1 MKNILCLLLPLLLL
15 ACSAPQT
22 QTQPLTPL
30 PKMVNLSDAQ
40 LKIAIQNY
48 IRAYD
53 APPNSAYDFVRVD
66 LNKNGKRDALVL
78 FKLPHSYWCGWDGCG
93 LVVFQAR
100 GNGFTPLSTIK
111 GVRGPVYVSQ
121 AKHKGWRDIIV
132 RISGASVRDKNVILA
147 FDGRSYPDSPALSE
161 TLNAPVT
168 KIGAQKFFQ

>member
-1 MKNILCLLLPLLLL
+1 M
-15 ACSAPQT
+15 A
-22 QTQPLTPL
+22 
-30 PKMVNLSDAQ
+30 NLSDAQ
-40 LKIAIQNY
+40 LEKAIQSY
-48 IRAYD
+48 IKAYD

-121 AKHKGWRDIIV
+121 AMNRGWRDIIV
-132 RISGASVRDKNVILA
+132 RISGAKVRDKNVILA
-147 FDGRSYPDSPALSE
+147 FNGRSYPDSPSLSE

-168 KIGAQKFFQ
+168 KIGADKFFR